1 MDPLLI
7 VLLVLVSI
15 QLLFIIFRPGA
26 RQVAGEMAAMR
37 QRLETMEGGH
47 QRLEAVL
54 RSELAQARLELA
66 ATVREGNRDMLDTLQ
81 TISTGQAQQ
90 WNAFSTRLEQVGQ
103 TTETRLET
111 IRGVVETKLNSLREE
126 NSQRLEAM
134 RQTVDEKLHGTLE
147 KRLGESFRHVSE
159 RLEQVH
165 RGLGEMQT
173 LATGV
178 GDLKRV
184 LTNVKTR
191 GIWGEVQL
199 GALLEQVLAPE
210 QFERNVRTRPEGN
223 EVVEYAIRLPGGG
236 EGEEPVW
243 LPIDAKFPVED
254 YQRLIEGHESG
265 DAAALERATKALRQ
279 RVLQSAREI
288 ATKYLNPP
296 FTTDFAILFLP
307 TEGLFAEVCRLPG
320 LIECLQKEERVVVAG
335 PTTFAALLNS
345 LQIGFRTLSIQKE
358 SSRVW
363 QILGEVKTEF
373 GRFGDA
379 LDGVKKKLHEA
390 TNKMDD
396 VGKRSRAVERRLR
409 HVEETPARLAVAPVL
424 LEE

>member
-1 MDPLLI
+1 MLI
-7 VLLVLVSI
+7 
-15 QLLFIIFRPGA
+15 FHPAA
-26 RQVAGEMAAMR
+26 RRSAEALEAMR
-37 QRLETMEGGH
+37 HQLAGIESAHERLEGT
-47 QRLEAVL
+47 L

-66 ATVREGNRDMLDTLQ
+66 ATVRDGNRSMLETLQ
-81 TISTGQAQQ
+81 TISTGQTQQ

-103 TTETRLET
+103 LTETRLET
-111 IRGVVETKLNSLREE
+111 IRGVVETKLTALREE

-191 GIWGEVQL
+191 GIWGEIQL
-199 GALLEQVLAPE
+199 GALLEQLLAPD
-210 QFERNVRTRPEGN
+210 QFERNVRTRPERN
-223 EVVEYAIRLPGGG
+223 EVVEYAVRLPGGG
-236 EGEEPVW
+236 EDGEPVW

-254 YQRLIEGHESG
+254 YQRLLEGYECG
-265 DAAALERATKALRQ
+265 DAAALERASKALRQ
-279 RVLQSAREI
+279 RVLQSAKEI
-288 ATKYLNPP
+288 TTKYLNPP
-296 FTTDFAILFLP
+296 LTTDFAILFLP

-320 LIECLQKEERVVVAG
+320 LVDTLQREERVVITG

-390 TNKMDD
+390 TNRMDD
-396 VGKRSRAVERRLR
+396 VGRRSRAVERRLR
-409 HVEETPARLAVAPVL
+409 HVAEGPETAAL